1 MLSLQYKLLTNK
13 KIKMLLNIIVKQEI
27 IDKKIFKS
35 NKQIWCRKDIVERNV
50 TRKSRRKTEKCE
62 NLLAIQLPLL
72 LPLQD
77 VCCPS
82 HFEELRQVLFSEPCI
97 SYPSSHVNQQ
107 VSFVTNP
114 LQVM

>member
-1 MLSLQYKLLTNK
+1 M
-13 KIKMLLNIIVKQEI
+13 IVKQEM
-27 IDKKIFKS
+27 IDKKISKS
-35 NKQIWCRKDIVERNV
+35 NNQIWCRKDIVEINV
-50 TRKSRRKTEKCE
+50 TGKRRRRTEKFE
-62 NLLAIQLPLL
+62 NLLTVQLPLL